1 MPIELGAVVEGSI
14 AKLTPYGVLVN
25 LPGGDAGLV
34 HISEI
39 ADAYVHDVA
48 DYFQVGDAVKVKVLN
63 RNDKGRY
70 ELSAKQVE
78 PRQPINPA
86 AVAAPRPRP
95 RRSGRADPEF
105 EDRLSSFIKNSEKR
119 LSDLKRN
126 RDARRRGR
134 RRR

>member
-1 MPIELGAVVEGSI
+1 MPIEVGSVVEASV

-25 LPGGDAGLV
+25 LPDGESGLV

-86 AVAAPRPRP
+86 AATAPRPRP
-95 RRSGRADPEF
+95 RRPGRPDPEF
-105 EDRLSSFIKNSEKR
+105 EDRLSAFMKSSEKR